1 MIKLILRLA
10 YIALT
15 FIEGLIVANIVLVI
29 ANANRNNSIVSW
41 IINTSEIFIAPFE
54 GVLTSDIK
62 INDFVISVTPFVAL
76 VFFLIAGFIL
86 SELLK
91 SFSRD

>member
-10 YIALT
+10 YIAIT

-41 IINTSEIFIAPFE
+41 IIDTSNIFISPFD
-54 GVLTSDIK
+54 GVLTTDIK
-62 INDFVISVTPFVAL
+62 INDFTMSVTPFVAL
-76 VFFLIAGFIL
+76 VFFLIGGFIL